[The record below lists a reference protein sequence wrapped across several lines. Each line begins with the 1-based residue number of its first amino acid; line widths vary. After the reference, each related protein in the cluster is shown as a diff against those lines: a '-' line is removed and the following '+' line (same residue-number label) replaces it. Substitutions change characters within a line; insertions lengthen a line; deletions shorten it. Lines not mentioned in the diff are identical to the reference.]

1 MLGNSDKNI
10 NSSKYTQL
18 FRIKTSPYVSW
29 VVHTYPYK
37 YPRHIIEFNSINNIK
52 VCEVLVNT
60 CILLVGLSYTQ
71 LTMYTDHFINGTKRL
86 YVFLSII
93 FTLFLSHGFTP
104 DSLILGTMIP
114 IPKDK
119 KKSFC
124 SSSNYR
130 AIALSS
136 ILNTILDWII
146 LLKEHKSLSS
156 SPLQFGFKKG
166 LSTTQ
171 CTHSLL
177 EIVDYYNYNKSDVF
191 VLMLDASKAFDRVRY
206 CKLFNELLER
216 NISPVVLRILIYMY
230 MNQTLRVSG
239 ARH

>member
-1 MLGNSDKNI
+1 M
-10 NSSKYTQL
+10 
-18 FRIKTSPYVSW
+18 
-29 VVHTYPYK
+29 
-37 YPRHIIEFNSINNIK
+37 
-52 VCEVLVNT
+52 
-60 CILLVGLSYTQ
+60 
-71 LTMYTDHFINGTKRL
+71 L

-124 SSSNYR
+124 SFSNYR

-136 ILNTILDWII
+136 ILNKILDWII
-146 LLKEHKSLSS
+146 LPKEHKSLSS
-156 SPLQFGFKKG
+156 SPLQFGFKNG

-206 CKLFNELLER
+206 CKLL
-216 NISPVVLRILIYMY
+216 
-230 MNQTLRVSG
+230 MNF
-239 ARH
+239 

>member
-1 MLGNSDKNI
+1 M
-10 NSSKYTQL
+10 
-18 FRIKTSPYVSW
+18 
-29 VVHTYPYK
+29 
-37 YPRHIIEFNSINNIK
+37 
-52 VCEVLVNT
+52 
-60 CILLVGLSYTQ
+60 
-71 LTMYTDHFINGTKRL
+71 
-86 YVFLSII
+86 FLSII
-93 FTLFLSHGFTP
+93 FTLFLRHGFTP

-119 KKSFC
+119 KTYLC

-136 ILNTILDWII
+136 ILNTILDWSI

-177 EIVDYYNYNKSDVF
+177 ENVDYYNYNKSDVF
-191 VLMLDASKAFDRVRY
+191 VLMLGVSKAFDSVRY

-216 NISPVVLRILIYMY
+216 DISPVVLRILIYMY
-230 MNQTLRVSG
+230 MNQTLRVQWCQTLTSSFKVG
-239 ARH
+239 NGVKKGKVCLLSYFQYMLTVCFVD

>member
-1 MLGNSDKNI
+1 ML
-10 NSSKYTQL
+10 
-18 FRIKTSPYVSW
+18 RIRSTIDHILQNTRCSGYVITPTDVRIAVDHLKSG
-29 VVHTYPYK
+29 K
-37 YPRHIIEFNSINNIK
+37 GDGFD
-52 VCEVLVNT
+52 
-60 CILLVGLSYTQ
+60 GLCY
-71 LTMYTDHFINGTKRL
+71 DHFINGTKRL

-119 KKSFC
+119 KKSFY

-130 AIALSS
+130 AIGLSS
-136 ILNTILDWII
+136 ILNKILDWII

-166 LSTTQ
+166 LSTSQ

-177 EIVDYYNYNKSDVF
+177 EIVDIIITI
-191 VLMLDASKAFDRVRY
+191 
-206 CKLFNELLER
+206 
-216 NISPVVLRILIYMY
+216 NI
-230 MNQTLRVSG
+230 
-239 ARH
+239 

>member
-1 MLGNSDKNI
+1 MALKGYALI
-10 NSSKYTQL
+10 T
-18 FRIKTSPYVSW
+18 
-29 VVHTYPYK
+29 
-37 YPRHIIEFNSINNIK
+37 
-52 VCEVLVNT
+52 
-60 CILLVGLSYTQ
+60 LLMEQKGY
-71 LTMYTDHFINGTKRL
+71 N

-114 IPKDK
+114 IPKNK
-119 KKSFC
+119 NKSYC

-136 ILNTILDWII
+136 ILNKILDWII
-146 LLKEHKSLSS
+146 LLKEHKSLFS

-216 NISPVVLRILIYMY
+216 NISPVVLRILIYIC
-230 MNQTLRVSG
+230 T
-239 ARH
+239 